1 MFVSD
6 HGVMFSMIFNRE
18 FIAVGKETIKVR
30 ETLET
35 HGLSDRLQEQ
45 TVDIER
51 IYQQKKDYKAVNRR
65 LTIPAI
71 ISYRYSENVTI
82 S

>member
-1 MFVSD
+1 
-6 HGVMFSMIFNRE
+6 MFSMIFNRE
-18 FIAVGKETIKVR
+18 FIAEGKETIKVR

-51 IYQQKKDYKAVNRR
+51 IYQQKKDYKAVNIR

-71 ISYRYSENVTI
+71 ISDRYSENVTI

>member
-18 FIAVGKETIKVR
+18 FIAEGKETIKVR

-51 IYQQKKDYKAVNRR
+51 IYQQKKDYKAVMAEEHTSR
-65 LTIPAI
+65 
-71 ISYRYSENVTI
+71 
-82 S
+82 